1 MKKLS
6 FAGLAALVVM
16 ALSPAAIPAPA
27 AAADLTVGTW
37 GIPPGKGNPYTGIG
51 TPSIFVWDA
60 IFDPLVRIDASG
72 TATPILAESWK
83 NIDPTH
89 WEFTLKQGVK
99 FSNGE
104 VFNADA
110 VVAVFAYLRSDAGKT
125 TAVGR
130 ELSGVKSVEK
140 KDDYSVLVETSGPDP
155 VLPNKMALVYMV
167 APGAWAKLGPEGFAE
182 APVGTGSFK
191 LDSWTAS
198 SAEMSANKDSWRV
211 PKIGSIEVV
220 SLPERAARLQALL
233 SGQINVGFGFS
244 PDNIGQ
250 LESAGMTVDAAPAPQ
265 VMSLA
270 FANVQHPDSPFN
282 DVRVREAAN
291 LAVNRKAI
299 ADVLLAGK
307 GAPAGQAG
315 TPAAFGYDPSI
326 PPYPTDPAKA
336 KKLLADA
343 GYPNGFSAA
352 ADVVVGS
359 FPADS
364 EIYQQAAQDLK
375 AVGINVELRQ
385 ITFPEWLQ
393 YFLKGTWPGEMFGS
407 SWNTSPYM
415 DSIRPYTYMSCMKK
429 PAFFCDESMT
439 PLIDATFK
447 EFDPA
452 KRAELLHKLHEKT
465 SEVLPAIWLVDQI
478 DLQAWSPK
486 VSGLEYA
493 NRVVRYENVTVAK

>member
-6 FAGLAALVVM
+6 LAGLALLAAV
-16 ALSPAAIPAPA
+16 ALSPMAVPAPA
-27 AAADLTVGTW
+27 NAADVTVGTW

-51 TPSIFVWDA
+51 TPSIFTWDA
-60 IFDPLVRIDASG
+60 IFDPLVRISAAG
-72 TATPILAESWK
+72 EATPILAESWK

-89 WEFTLKQGVK
+89 WEFTLRKDIK

-104 VFNADA
+104 AFNADA
-110 VVAVFAYLRSDAGKT
+110 VVNAFDYLGSDAGKA

-130 ELSGVKSVEK
+130 ELSGVTATK
-140 KDDYSVLVETSGPDP
+140 KDDYTVVIETKGPDP

-167 APGAWAKLGPEGFAE
+167 APGAWTSLGPEGFADK
-182 APVGTGSFK
+182 PVGTGSFK
-191 LDSWTAS
+191 LDSWTAN
-198 SAEMSANKDSWRV
+198 SAVLSANTDSWRA
-211 PKIGSIEVV
+211 PKIGSLEVI

-233 SGQINVGFGFS
+233 SGQIDIGFGFS
-244 PDNIGQ
+244 PDNVGQ
-250 LESAGMTVDAAPAPQ
+250 LESAGMKVEVTPAPQ

-307 GAPAGQAG
+307 GAPAGQG
-315 TPAAFGYDPSI
+315 STPAAFGYDPSI

-336 KKLLADA
+336 KQLLADA
-343 GYPNGFSAA
+343 GYPDGFKAT

-364 EIYQQAAQDLK
+364 EIYQQTAQDLK
-375 AVGINVELRQ
+375 AVGIDLELRQ

-393 YFLKGTWPGEMFGS
+393 YFLKGTWPGEMFGL
-407 SWNTSPYM
+407 SWNSSPYM
-415 DSIRPYTYMSCMKK
+415 DSIRPYTYFTCMKSV
-429 PAFFCDESMT
+429 PFFCDESMT
-439 PLIDATFK
+439 PFVDATFK

-452 KRAELLHKLHEKT
+452 KRADLLHKLHEKT
-465 SEVLPAIWLVDQI
+465 NEVLPAIWLVDQI
-478 DLQAWSPK
+478 DLSANSPK
-486 VSGLEYA
+486 VSGLKYF
-493 NRVVRYENVTVAK
+493 NRVVYYENVTVSK

>member
-6 FAGLAALVVM
+6 FAGLAVVMAM
-16 ALSPAAIPAPA
+16 ALSPAAVPVPA

-51 TPSIFVWDA
+51 TPSIFTWDA
-60 IFDPLVRIDASG
+60 IFDPLVRINAAG

-89 WEFTLKQGVK
+89 WEFRLREDIK

-104 VFNADA
+104 AFSADA
-110 VVAVFAYLRSDAGKT
+110 VVNAFDYLKSEAGKA

-130 ELSGVKSVEK
+130 ELSGVKAVEK
-140 KDDYSVLVETSGPDP
+140 KSEYSVEIETSGPDP

-167 APGAWAKLGPEGFAE
+167 APGAWKSLGPDGFADE
-182 APVGTGSFK
+182 PVGTGSFK
-191 LDSWTAS
+191 LDSWTTN
-198 SAEMSANKDSWRV
+198 SAVLSANADSWRA
-211 PKIGSIEVV
+211 PKVNSLEVI

-244 PDNIGQ
+244 PDNVGQ
-250 LESAGMTVDAAPAPQ
+250 MESAGMKVEVTPAPQ

-282 DVRVREAAN
+282 DFRVREAAN

-307 GAPAGQAG
+307 GAPAGQG
-315 TPAAFGYDPSI
+315 STPAAFGYDPNI

-336 KKLLADA
+336 KQLLADA
-343 GYPNGFSAA
+343 GYPDGFKAA

-375 AVGINVELRQ
+375 AVGIDVELRQ

-415 DSIRPYTYMSCMKK
+415 DSIRPYTYMSCMKAN
-429 PAFFCDESMT
+429 PFFCDESMT
-439 PLIDATFK
+439 PFVDATFK

-452 KRAELLHKLHEKT
+452 RRAELLHKLHET
-465 SEVLPAIWLVDQI
+465 TNEVLPAIWLVDQI
-478 DLQAWSPK
+478 DLQAYSPK
-486 VSGLEYA
+486 VSGLGYA
-493 NRVVRYENVTVAK
+493 NRVVYYENVTVSK

>member
-6 FAGLAALVVM
+6 VAGLALLAAV
-16 ALSPAAIPAPA
+16 ALSPAGVPAPA
-27 AAADLTVGTW
+27 SAADLTVGSW
-37 GIPPGKGNPYTGIG
+37 GLPPGKGNPYTGIG

-60 IFDPLVRIDASG
+60 IFDPLVRIDAAG
-72 TATPILAESWK
+72 KATPILAESWK
-83 NIDPTH
+83 NVDPTH
-89 WEFTLKQGVK
+89 WEFTLRKDVK

-104 VFNADA
+104 AFNADA
-110 VVAVFAYLRSDAGKT
+110 VVNAFDYLKSDAGKA
-125 TAVGR
+125 TAVGG
-130 ELSGVKSVEK
+130 ELSGVTATK
-140 KDDYSVLVETSGPDP
+140 KDDYTVVIQTGGPDP

-167 APGAWAKLGPEGFAE
+167 APGAWQSLGPDGFAA
-182 APVGTGSFK
+182 APVGTGSFN
-191 LDSWTAS
+191 LDSW
-198 SAEMSANKDSWRV
+198 SANAAELSANTTSWRA
-211 PKIGSIEVV
+211 PKIGSLEVLA
-220 SLPERAARLQALL
+220 LPERAARLQALL

-244 PDNIGQ
+244 PDNVGQ
-250 LESAGMTVDAAPAPQ
+250 LESAGMTVSVTPAPQ

-291 LAVNRKAI
+291 LAVDRKAI

-307 GAPAGQAG
+307 GAPAGQGG
-315 TPAAFGYDPSI
+315 TPAAFGYDKSI

-336 KKLLADA
+336 KQLLADA
-343 GYPNGFSAA
+343 GYPNGFKVA

-375 AVGINVELRQ
+375 AVGIDVELRQ

-415 DSIRPYTYMSCMKK
+415 DSIRPYTYMSCMKSN
-429 PAFFCDESMT
+429 PFFCDESMT
-439 PLIDATFK
+439 PFVDATFK

-452 KRAELLHKLHEKT
+452 KREELLHKLHEKT
-465 SEVLPAIWLVDQI
+465 NEVLPAIWLVEQI
-478 DLQAWSPK
+478 DLQAFSPK
-486 VSGLEYA
+486 VSGLGYT
-493 NRVVRYENVTVAK
+493 NRVVYYENVTVSK